1 MMPSDLPPMEIID
14 ALEEQLDMD
23 FVHFTINREGVVEG
37 IFTNGFEN
45 QTVTFE
51 VKREVTPSF
60 KMPPIESILGELDEK
75 AISDMKKMMNSII
88 DEIKNME
95 EADSEVVKLDEG
107 GHLPEFDGEWYCP

>member
-23 FVHFTINREGVVEG
+23 FVHFTINREGIVEG
-37 IFTNGFEN
+37 IFTNGFES

-60 KMPPIESILGELDEK
+60 KMPPIESKSHQHQAHKERYLYEDR
-75 AISDMKKMMNSII
+75 
-88 DEIKNME
+88 ME
-95 EADSEVVKLDEG
+95 TAYGYD
-107 GHLPEFDGEWYCP
+107 Y